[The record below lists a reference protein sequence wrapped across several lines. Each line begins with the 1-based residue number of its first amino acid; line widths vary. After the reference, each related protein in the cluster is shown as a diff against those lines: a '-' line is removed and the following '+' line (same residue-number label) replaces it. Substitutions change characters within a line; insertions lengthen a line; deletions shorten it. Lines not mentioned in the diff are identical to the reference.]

1 MIPVSGGRL
10 NRNIGWVLLVAG
22 FAYATW
28 LDPCSLSE
36 RGSSCLAGG
45 PKIAARHAQ
54 TMVVGMGLLQL
65 AASRMLA
72 ATSLLPLAYGI
83 SVWLTGL
90 GGVVS
95 AIGYGMTGRWASSA
109 WLILAGALMNL
120 TGFMIIARG
129 GPGRGRKRQFSVVL
143 AIICSGMV
151 LDAVMGTSELSSRL
165 FLPSYIGAED
175 GLRLRML
182 RLARVSAIVLP
193 VLTLLHQGLAEHAD
207 PRTRSV
213 RWGRIGMLC
222 GTIGIPV
229 ILTIAGFMNFGFKLL
244 LPIPANAIF
253 IGTLCGAW
261 LAKRHARPLELWGWL
276 LIAVSIAAGLVIGL
290 FAFDGPLPPPG
301 FVGGYNDVVRT
312 LIRLAHTY
320 CIVFGLASIFVS
332 RDLEER
338 RQADWPARVG
348 RPLLVAGS
356 VTSVVVILLLTGV
369 ELPASV
375 LSVGPVLVTVATVSC
390 VVPSLTRA

>member
-1 MIPVSGGRL
+1 
-10 NRNIGWVLLVAG
+10 
-22 FAYATW
+22 
-28 LDPCSLSE
+28 
-36 RGSSCLAGG
+36 
-45 PKIAARHAQ
+45 
-54 TMVVGMGLLQL
+54 
-65 AASRMLA
+65 
-72 ATSLLPLAYGI
+72 
-83 SVWLTGL
+83 
-90 GGVVS
+90 
-95 AIGYGMTGRWASSA
+95 
-109 WLILAGALMNL
+109 
-120 TGFMIIARG
+120 
-129 GPGRGRKRQFSVVL
+129 
-143 AIICSGMV
+143 
-151 LDAVMGTSELSSRL
+151 
-165 FLPSYIGAED
+165 
-175 GLRLRML
+175 
-182 RLARVSAIVLP
+182 
-193 VLTLLHQGLAEHAD
+193 
-207 PRTRSV
+207 
-213 RWGRIGMLC
+213 MLC

-229 ILTIAGFMNFGFKLL
+229 ILTLAAFMSFGFKLL

-261 LAKRHARPLELWGWL
+261 LAKRHARLLELWGWL

-320 CIVFGLASIFVS
+320 CIVFGLATIFIS
-332 RDLEER
+332 RHLEER
-338 RQADWPARVG
+338 RQTDWPARVG

>member
-1 MIPVSGGRL
+1 VIPVSGGRL

-120 TGFMIIARG
+120 TGFMIIAWG

-301 FVGGYNDVVRT
+301 FVGGYNDLVRT

-320 CIVFGLASIFVS
+320 CIVFGLASIFIS

>member
-1 MIPVSGGRL
+1 
-10 NRNIGWVLLVAG
+10 
-22 FAYATW
+22 
-28 LDPCSLSE
+28 
-36 RGSSCLAGG
+36 
-45 PKIAARHAQ
+45 
-54 TMVVGMGLLQL
+54 MVVGMGFLQL

-83 SVWLTGL
+83 SAWLTGL
-90 GGVVS
+90 GAVVS
-95 AIGYGMTGRWASSA
+95 AMGYGVTGRWASSA

-120 TGFMIIARG
+120 TGFTIISWG
-129 GPGRGRKRQFSVVL
+129 GPGRGRNRQFSVVL
-143 AIICSGMV
+143 AVICSGVV
-151 LDAVMGTSELSSRL
+151 LDVVMGMSELSSRP
-165 FLPSYIGAED
+165 FLPPYIGAED

-182 RLARVSAIVLP
+182 RLARISAIALP
-193 VLTLLHQGLAEHAD
+193 VLTLLHQDIAEHAD

-229 ILTIAGFMNFGFKLL
+229 ILTVAGFTSVGFKLL

-261 LAKRHARPLELWGWL
+261 LAKRHARPLEIWGWV

-290 FAFDGPLPPPG
+290 FAFDGPLQPPG
-301 FVGGYNDVVRT
+301 FVGGYNDLVRT

-320 CIVFGLASIFVS
+320 CIVFGLASIFIS

-338 RQADWPARVG
+338 RQADWPARIG

-356 VTSVVVILLLTGV
+356 TTSVVVILLLTGV

>member
-1 MIPVSGGRL
+1 VIPVSGRRL

-36 RGSSCLAGG
+36 RGSSCLAAG
-45 PKIAARHAQ
+45 PKITARHAQ

-72 ATSLLPLAYGI
+72 TTSLLPLAYGI
-83 SVWLTGL
+83 SAWLTGL
-90 GGVVS
+90 GAVVS
-95 AIGYGMTGRWASSA
+95 AMGYGVTGRWASSA

-120 TGFMIIARG
+120 TGFIIISWG
-129 GPGRGRKRQFSVVL
+129 GPGRGRNRQFSVVL
-143 AIICSGMV
+143 AIICSGVV
-151 LDAVMGTSELSSRL
+151 LDAVMGMSELSSRL
-165 FLPSYIGAED
+165 FLPPYIGAED

-320 CIVFGLASIFVS
+320 CIVFGLATIFIS
-332 RDLEER
+332 QDLEER

-356 VTSVVVILLLTGV
+356 VTSVVVILLLTAV

>member
-36 RGSSCLAGG
+36 RGSSCLAAG
-45 PKIAARHAQ
+45 PKITARHAQ

-72 ATSLLPLAYGI
+72 TTSLLPLAYGI
-83 SVWLTGL
+83 SAWLTGL
-90 GGVVS
+90 GAVVS
-95 AIGYGMTGRWASSA
+95 AMGYGVTGRWASSA

-120 TGFMIIARG
+120 TGFIIISWG
-129 GPGRGRKRQFSVVL
+129 GPGRGRNRQFSVVL
-143 AIICSGMV
+143 AIICSGVV
-151 LDAVMGTSELSSRL
+151 LDAVMGMSELSSRL
-165 FLPSYIGAED
+165 FLPPYIGAED

-182 RLARVSAIVLP
+182 RLARVSAIMLP

-320 CIVFGLASIFVS
+320 CIVFGLATIFIS

-356 VTSVVVILLLTGV
+356 VTSVVVILLLTAV